1 MPCHYEAIST
11 LRPFD
16 DPDAVRQSGDGASP
30 ARSWQ
35 HGVARAIMAY
45 LLDAL
50 SADSQFERYTPE
62 QRLLLVYDL
71 ERLVDTY
78 DDDRA
83 GVVDRIFDRLFTDAA
98 VEQDIRHRKTQ
109 HEIHVMMD
117 DCYQLIDGNHQPLK
131 RL

>member
-1 MPCHYEAIST
+1 MPCHFEAISA

-16 DPDAVRQSGDGASP
+16 DPDAVRQSGVGASP
-30 ARSWQ
+30 PRSWQ

-50 SADSQFERYTPE
+50 GADSQFERYTPE
-62 QRLLLVYDL
+62 QRLLLVCDL

-78 DDDRA
+78 DDDQA
-83 GVVDRIFDRLFTDAA
+83 GVIDRIFDRIFGDAA
-98 VEQDIRHRKTQ
+98 VEQDIRRRKTQ